1 MEKTSEVTSQ
11 LESLSEG
18 LNALSSASDSRLVEL
33 ARTAAL
39 LGVNDKP
46 PERPPPRPKK
56 QKGPRAS
63 KAPRLPYKVF
73 VGSDGAEIRVGRT
86 AADNDVL
93 SCDPQH
99 REGDDWWMHA
109 AGCPGSHVI
118 IRRESLASTELPYEV
133 ALDAA
138 VLAANNSRAVLN
150 GKVGVTLCKAR
161 QVKKPA
167 GAKPGLVQ
175 LSGSVTTI
183 NIQWKREKHR
193 LERLVPH

>member
-1 MEKTSEVTSQ
+1 M
-11 LESLSEG
+11 
-18 LNALSSASDSRLVEL
+18 
-33 ARTAAL
+33 
-39 LGVNDKP
+39 NDKP

-63 KAPRLPYKVF
+63 KATRLPYKVY
-73 VGSDGAEIRVGRT
+73 VGSEGAEIRVGRT

-93 SCDPQH
+93 SCDPVH

-118 IRRESLASTELPYEV
+118 IRRETVASAELPHEV

-161 QVKKPA
+161 QVRKPP

-175 LSGSVTTI
+175 LSGSVSTI
-183 NIQWKREKHR
+183 NVEWKREKHR
-193 LERLVPH
+193 LERLVPQ